1 MEIWNSPEAND
12 LKFSGFA
19 GHNIFTLHSQL
30 FTLSTKKAL
39 RPNCFWDERPAFRGT
54 TRIRILRYAL
64 SSGNGGTPV
73 PLSGAAPGRTKRHS
87 LNQAAQLRAA
97 FSRRPPLSAI
107 CKPAIFP
114 LCAFMLPIFI
124 PYSGQN
130 CKYKCAVKGPGEKIF
145 QGREE
150 ISRGMQQN
158 CGIMRL

>member
-87 LNQAAQLRAA
+87 LGR
-97 FSRRPPLSAI
+97 LSAGGRPSLQSANPLFSHSAHL
-107 CKPAIFP
+107 CCPYLYHTPA
-114 LCAFMLPIFI
+114 
-124 PYSGQN
+124 
-130 CKYKCAVKGPGEKIF
+130 KIASISV
-145 QGREE
+145 R
-150 ISRGMQQN
+150 SRGRAGKYFKEERKFPGG
-158 CGIMRL
+158 CSKTVV

>member
-12 LKFSGFA
+12 LKSSGFA

-87 LNQAAQLRAA
+87 LGRLSAGGRPSLQSANPLFSQSAHLCCPYLYHTPAKNASLK
-97 FSRRPPLSAI
+97 SRRKERAPE
-107 CKPAIFP
+107 FT
-114 LCAFMLPIFI
+114 
-124 PYSGQN
+124 G
-130 CKYKCAVKGPGEKIF
+130 
-145 QGREE
+145 
-150 ISRGMQQN
+150 SRGRRAVEAWAGDI
-158 CGIMRL
+158 CRSEIRT